1 MTLTDAYPV
10 AVVVAGGQGL
20 RVGAKATDRRRGRE
34 GRTGKGRPLRR
45 HFRRRASAVLATPS
59 RVSRTFVYEMTTR
72 NRLRS
77 PIQET
82 GGRRARAVSP
92 MLSPPSPSP
101 SPWWSDD
108 VVRRSSV
115 SLGRNVSREGET
127 DGYVTSR
134 PSVPF
139 LLCKT
144 ESPSFPALF

>member
-10 AVVVAGGQGL
+10 AVVVDGGQGL

-34 GRTGKGRPLRR
+34 REGTGKGRPLRR

-82 GGRRARAVSP
+82 GGRRARAVSRFP
-92 MLSPPSPSP
+92 HAVSAVAVAVAVAV
-101 SPWWSDD
+101 
-108 VVRRSSV
+108 VVR
-115 SLGRNVSREGET
+115 
-127 DGYVTSR
+127 
-134 PSVPF
+134 
-139 LLCKT
+139 
-144 ESPSFPALF
+144 